1 MEGGK
6 KKSSSIADD
15 LSPSRKSP
23 PPPSSN
29 LSASSPGHF
38 SGVFPPPS
46 AVAGK
51 SHGNKSKTQ
60 TVQSKD
66 GKPVVTSTQYE
77 ESTYFG
83 SSVHYGGRDFYDSSA
98 SNQPSGAPKPYKD
111 SYDKGE
117 NPNDPNVANRGEWWQ
132 GSLYY

>member
-1 MEGGK
+1 MDGGK

-15 LSPSRKSP
+15 LSPIGKSA
-23 PPPSSN
+23 PPSSSN
-29 LSASSPGHF
+29 FSSSSPRHL
-38 SGVFPPPS
+38 SSVFPPAS
-46 AVAGK
+46 AVVGK
-51 SHGNKSKTQ
+51 SHGNQSKTQ
-60 TVQSKD
+60 TAKCKD
-66 GKPVVTSTQYE
+66 GKPVVTSQSE

-98 SNQPSGAPKPYKD
+98 SNQPSGAPKPD

-117 NPNDPNVANRGEWWQ
+117 NSNDPNVAVRGEWWQ